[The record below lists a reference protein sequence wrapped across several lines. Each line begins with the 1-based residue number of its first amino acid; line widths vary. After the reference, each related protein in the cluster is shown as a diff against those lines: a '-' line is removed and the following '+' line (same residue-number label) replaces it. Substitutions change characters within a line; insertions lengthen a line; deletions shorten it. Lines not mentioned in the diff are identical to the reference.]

1 MIEIIKRTEC
11 SKQAKGNDP
20 IKSSGINPD
29 GRVMQNN
36 SSNTSNNNSK
46 KK

>member
-1 MIEIIKRTEC
+1 MLIKRTEC
-11 SKQAKGNDP
+11 PTQAKGNDP
-20 IKSSGINPD
+20 IKPSGINPD
-29 GRVMQNN
+29 GRVMHNN